1 MAGAKSRRARSI
13 PAVSAACSASP
24 AVTVISSGGRRGA
37 AKPSAGLWGRRS
49 GMFIDRLTWRIHEE
63 LLCWLASSIPALP
76 LISTRRALGC
86 SPTPILARKGAGRSR
101 CCWRVVRRLGR
112 RREVARRKGAN
123 SKPRGPLPAKTSVA
137 RVRIGREKY
146 GPTREGEHIED
157 LAKVRR
163 LEGGQMVSESVGSVE
178 RAISMLEANNFRV
191 GAEEA
196 ARIVGCSLTELQ
208 RALEAR
214 GYRWLSEEGKL
225 VRVPQQSNE
234 VGSRGLSY

>member
-1 MAGAKSRRARSI
+1 M
-13 PAVSAACSASP
+13 
-24 AVTVISSGGRRGA
+24 
-37 AKPSAGLWGRRS
+37 
-49 GMFIDRLTWRIHEE
+49 
-63 LLCWLASSIPALP
+63 
-76 LISTRRALGC
+76 
-86 SPTPILARKGAGRSR
+86 
-101 CCWRVVRRLGR
+101 
-112 RREVARRKGAN
+112 ARRKGAN

-234 VGSRGLSY
+234 VGSRGLSYGTETAEEMIEDRMRRLGETRQEAVGRLAGEGSLRTLSEVRQPQPQPREVSLVDKQAKSEQDEVRSEAKRIVKESGGKISYQDALRVAKNREALRKGKVKV

>member
-1 MAGAKSRRARSI
+1 
-13 PAVSAACSASP
+13 
-24 AVTVISSGGRRGA
+24 
-37 AKPSAGLWGRRS
+37 
-49 GMFIDRLTWRIHEE
+49 
-63 LLCWLASSIPALP
+63 
-76 LISTRRALGC
+76 
-86 SPTPILARKGAGRSR
+86 
-101 CCWRVVRRLGR
+101 
-112 RREVARRKGAN
+112 
-123 SKPRGPLPAKTSVA
+123 
-137 RVRIGREKY
+137 VRIGREKY

-234 VGSRGLSY
+234 VGSRGLSYGTETAEEMIEDRMRRLGETRQEAVGRLAGEGSLRTLSEVRQPQPQPREVSLVDKQAKSEQDEVRSEAKRIVKESGGKISYQDALRVAKNREALRKGKVKV